1 MKTANKGF
9 TLIELMVTV
18 AMVAILASIAIPSY
32 RQYAIR
38 NAESQAQAKM
48 KQLEIELN
56 RWRATALTYKGF
68 KPAKVA
74 SDGTTSYD
82 YDETDNKTIY
92 VPANS
97 TSSNYHYKIT
107 LASVVT
113 TTTTAGSSTT
123 TSREDKSLVNT
134 STTIDTST
142 LAVGRNWAMLAIPNT
157 NKFPSAKKILLNSEG
172 AQCKINNADT
182 SVTITSSD
190 CGNNSETW

>member
-1 MKTANKGF
+1 MNRHKGF

-56 RWRATALTYKGF
+56 RWRATSLTYKGF
-68 KPAKVA
+68 LPKKIA
-74 SDGTTSYD
+74 SDGTVSYG

-97 TSSNYHYKIT
+97 TSSNYHYKI
-107 LASVVT
+107 LLVDGDN
-113 TTTTAGSSTT
+113 TAN
-123 TSREDKSLVNT
+123 SLVPT
-134 STTIDTST
+134 ASST
-142 LAVGRNWAMLAIPNT
+142 LANSLTAGRAWVMFATPNPT
-157 NKFPSAKKILLNSEG
+157 KFNDAHKILLTSSG
-172 AQCKINNADT
+172 TQCKTKNSDT
-182 SVTITSSD
+182 SVTIASTN
-190 CGNNSETW
+190 CGTYSETW

>member
-1 MKTANKGF
+1 MNRHKGF

-68 KPAKVA
+68 LPKKIA
-74 SDGTTSYD
+74 SDGTTSYG

-97 TSSNYHYKIT
+97 TSSNYHYKILLVDGDNTANSLVPTASST
-107 LASVVT
+107 LSNSL
-113 TTTTAGSSTT
+113 TAGRAWVMFAT
-123 TSREDKSLVNT
+123 
-134 STTIDTST
+134 
-142 LAVGRNWAMLAIPNT
+142 PNPT
-157 NKFPSAKKILLNSEG
+157 KFNDAHKILLTSSG
-172 AQCKINNADT
+172 TQCKTKNSDT
-182 SVTITSSD
+182 SVTIASTN
-190 CGNNSETW
+190 CGTYSETW

>member
-1 MKTANKGF
+1 MNRHKGF

-74 SDGTTSYD
+74 SDGTTNYG

-97 TSSNYHYKIT
+97 TSSNYQY
-107 LASVVT
+107 
-113 TTTTAGSSTT
+113 
-123 TSREDKSLVNT
+123 
-134 STTIDTST
+134 
-142 LAVGRNWAMLAIPNT
+142 
-157 NKFPSAKKILLNSEG
+157 KILLVDGDNTANSLVPTASSTLSNSLTAG
-172 AQCKINNADT
+172 RAWVMFATPNPTKFNDAHKILLTSSGTQCKTKNSDT
-182 SVTITSSD
+182 SVTIASTN
-190 CGNNSETW
+190 CGTYSETW

>member
-1 MKTANKGF
+1 MNRHNGF

-74 SDGTTSYD
+74 SDGTISYG
-82 YDETDNKTIY
+82 YDATNNTIY
-92 VPANS
+92 IPVNS
-97 TSSNYHYKIT
+97 TADNYQY
-107 LASVVT
+107 
-113 TTTTAGSSTT
+113 
-123 TSREDKSLVNT
+123 
-134 STTIDTST
+134 
-142 LAVGRNWAMLAIPNT
+142 
-157 NKFPSAKKILLNSEG
+157 KILLVDGDNTANSLVPTASSTLSNSLTAG
-172 AQCKINNADT
+172 RAWVMFATPNPTKFNDAHKILLTSSGTQCKTKNSDT
-182 SVTITSSD
+182 SVTIASTN
-190 CGNNSETW
+190 CGTYSETW

>member
-1 MKTANKGF
+1 MNRHKGF

-68 KPAKVA
+68 LPKKIANDGTVSYSYDTGA
-74 SDGTTSYD
+74 SDDVANTV
-82 YDETDNKTIY
+82 IY

-97 TSSNYHYKIT
+97 TADNYQYKIR
-107 LASVVT
+107 LVDGDN
-113 TTTTAGSSTT
+113 TANSLVRSRSTT
-123 TSREDKSLVNT
+123 TLTNADLVT
-134 STTIDTST
+134 
-142 LAVGRNWAMLAIPNT
+142 GRSWVMYATPNPT
-157 NKFPSAKKILLNSEG
+157 KFNDAHKILLTSSG
-172 AQCKINNADT
+172 AQCKAKNSDSSVSIIPTSCDT
-182 SVTITSSD
+182 
-190 CGNNSETW
+190 NWEKW

>member
-1 MKTANKGF
+1 MNRHKGF

-68 KPAKVA
+68 LPKKIA

-97 TSSNYHYKIT
+97 TSSNYQY
-107 LASVVT
+107 
-113 TTTTAGSSTT
+113 
-123 TSREDKSLVNT
+123 
-134 STTIDTST
+134 
-142 LAVGRNWAMLAIPNT
+142 
-157 NKFPSAKKILLNSEG
+157 KILLVDGDNTANSLVPTASSTLSNSLTAG
-172 AQCKINNADT
+172 RAWVMFATPNPTKFNDAHKILLTSSGTQCKTKNSDT
-182 SVTITSSD
+182 SVTIASTN
-190 CGNNSETW
+190 CGTYSETW

>member
-1 MKTANKGF
+1 MNRHKGF

-32 RQYAIR
+32 RQYAVR

-74 SDGTTSYD
+74 SDGTTSYG

-97 TSSNYHYKIT
+97 TSSNYQYKI
-107 LASVVT
+107 LLVDGDN
-113 TTTTAGSSTT
+113 TANSLVRSRSTT
-123 TSREDKSLVNT
+123 TLTNADLVT
-134 STTIDTST
+134 
-142 LAVGRNWAMLAIPNT
+142 GRSWVMYATPNPT
-157 NKFPSAKKILLNSEG
+157 KFNDAHKILLTSSG
-172 AQCKINNADT
+172 AQCKAKNSDSSVSIIPTSCDT
-182 SVTITSSD
+182 
-190 CGNNSETW
+190 NWETW

>member
-1 MKTANKGF
+1 MNRHKGF

-74 SDGTTSYD
+74 SDGTISYG
-82 YDETDNKTIY
+82 YDATNNTIY
-92 VPANS
+92 IPVNS
-97 TSSNYHYKIT
+97 TADNYQY
-107 LASVVT
+107 
-113 TTTTAGSSTT
+113 
-123 TSREDKSLVNT
+123 
-134 STTIDTST
+134 
-142 LAVGRNWAMLAIPNT
+142 
-157 NKFPSAKKILLNSEG
+157 KILLVDGDNTANSLVPTASSTLSNSLTAGRAWVMFATPNPTKFNDAHKILLTSSGTE
-172 AQCKINNADT
+172 CKTKNSDT
-182 SVTITSSD
+182 SVTIASTN
-190 CGNNSETW
+190 CGTYSETW

>member
-1 MKTANKGF
+1 MNRHKGF

-56 RWRATALTYKGF
+56 RWRATSLTYKGF
-68 KPAKVA
+68 LPKKIA
-74 SDGTTSYD
+74 SDGTVSYG

-97 TSSNYHYKIT
+97 TSSNYHYKILLVDGDNTANSLVPTASST
-107 LASVVT
+107 LSNSL
-113 TTTTAGSSTT
+113 TAGRAWVMFAT
-123 TSREDKSLVNT
+123 
-134 STTIDTST
+134 
-142 LAVGRNWAMLAIPNT
+142 PNPT
-157 NKFPSAKKILLNSEG
+157 KFNDAHKILLTSSG
-172 AQCKINNADT
+172 TQCKTKNSDT
-182 SVTITSSD
+182 SITIASTN
-190 CGNNSETW
+190 CGTYSETW

>member
-1 MKTANKGF
+1 MNRHNGF

-48 KQLEIELN
+48 KQLEVELN

-74 SDGTTSYD
+74 SDGTVSYSYD
-82 YDETDNKTIY
+82 TGASDDVANTVIY

-97 TSSNYHYKIT
+97 TADNYQYKIR
-107 LASVVT
+107 LVDGDN
-113 TTTTAGSSTT
+113 TAN
-123 TSREDKSLVNT
+123 SLVPT
-134 STTIDTST
+134 ASST
-142 LAVGRNWAMLAIPNT
+142 LANSLTAGRAWVMFATPNPT
-157 NKFPSAKKILLNSEG
+157 KFNDAHKILLTSSG
-172 AQCKINNADT
+172 TQCKTKNSDT
-182 SVTITSSD
+182 SVTIASTN
-190 CGNNSETW
+190 CGTYSETW

>member
-1 MKTANKGF
+1 MNRHKGF

-74 SDGTTSYD
+74 SDGTTSYG
-82 YDETDNKTIY
+82 YDATNNTIY
-92 VPANS
+92 IPVNSTADNYQYKILLVDGDNTANS
-97 TSSNYHYKIT
+97 LVPT
-107 LASVVT
+107 AS
-113 TTTTAGSSTT
+113 
-123 TSREDKSLVNT
+123 
-134 STTIDTST
+134 ST
-142 LAVGRNWAMLAIPNT
+142 LANSLTAGRAWVMFATPNPT
-157 NKFPSAKKILLNSEG
+157 KFNDAHKILLTSNG
-172 AQCKINNADT
+172 TQCKTKNSDT
-182 SVTITSSD
+182 SVTIASTN
-190 CGNNSETW
+190 CGTYSETW

>member
-1 MKTANKGF
+1 MNRHKGF

-32 RQYAIR
+32 RQYAVR

-74 SDGTTSYD
+74 SDGTTSYG

-97 TSSNYHYKIT
+97 TSSNYHYKILLVDGDNTANSLVPTASST
-107 LASVVT
+107 LSNSL
-113 TTTTAGSSTT
+113 TAGRAWVMFAT
-123 TSREDKSLVNT
+123 
-134 STTIDTST
+134 
-142 LAVGRNWAMLAIPNT
+142 PNPT
-157 NKFPSAKKILLNSEG
+157 KFNDAHKILLTSSG
-172 AQCKINNADT
+172 TQCKTKNSDT
-182 SVTITSSD
+182 SVTIASTN
-190 CGNNSETW
+190 CGTYSETW

>member
-1 MKTANKGF
+1 MNRHKGF

-68 KPAKVA
+68 FPKKIA
-74 SDGTTSYD
+74 SDGTTSYG

-97 TSSNYHYKIT
+97 TSSNYHYKILLVDGDNTANSLVPTASST
-107 LASVVT
+107 LSNSL
-113 TTTTAGSSTT
+113 TAGRAWVMFAT
-123 TSREDKSLVNT
+123 
-134 STTIDTST
+134 
-142 LAVGRNWAMLAIPNT
+142 PNPT
-157 NKFPSAKKILLNSEG
+157 KFNDAHKILLTSSG
-172 AQCKINNADT
+172 AQCKAKNSDT
-182 SVTITSSD
+182 SVTIASTN
-190 CGNNSETW
+190 CGTYSETW

>member
-1 MKTANKGF
+1 MNRHKGF

-68 KPAKVA
+68 LPKKIA
-74 SDGTTSYD
+74 SDGTTSYG

-97 TSSNYHYKIT
+97 TSSNYHYKILLVDGDNTANSLVPTASST
-107 LASVVT
+107 LSNSL
-113 TTTTAGSSTT
+113 TAGRAWVMFAT
-123 TSREDKSLVNT
+123 
-134 STTIDTST
+134 
-142 LAVGRNWAMLAIPNT
+142 PNPT
-157 NKFPSAKKILLNSEG
+157 KFNDAHKILLTSSG
-172 AQCKINNADT
+172 AQCKAKNSDSSVSIIPTSCDT
-182 SVTITSSD
+182 NWES
-190 CGNNSETW
+190 W

>member
-1 MKTANKGF
+1 MMNRHKGF

-38 NAESQAQAKM
+38 NAESQVQAKM

-74 SDGTTSYD
+74 SDGTTSYG

-97 TSSNYHYKIT
+97 TSSNYQYKI
-107 LASVVT
+107 LLVDGDN
-113 TTTTAGSSTT
+113 TAN
-123 TSREDKSLVNT
+123 SLVPT
-134 STTIDTST
+134 ASST
-142 LAVGRNWAMLAIPNT
+142 LANSLTAGRAWVMFATPNPT
-157 NKFPSAKKILLNSEG
+157 KFNDAHKILLTSSG
-172 AQCKINNADT
+172 TQCKTKNSDT
-182 SVTITSSD
+182 SVTIASTN
-190 CGNNSETW
+190 CGTYSETW

>member
-1 MKTANKGF
+1 MNRHNGF

-74 SDGTTSYD
+74 SDGTTSYG

-97 TSSNYHYKIT
+97 TSSNYHYKI
-107 LASVVT
+107 LLVDGDN
-113 TTTTAGSSTT
+113 TAN
-123 TSREDKSLVNT
+123 SLVPT
-134 STTIDTST
+134 ASST
-142 LAVGRNWAMLAIPNT
+142 LANSLTAGRAWVMFATPNPT
-157 NKFPSAKKILLNSEG
+157 KFNDAHKILLTSSG
-172 AQCKINNADT
+172 TQCKTKKSDT
-182 SVTITSSD
+182 SVTIASTN
-190 CGNNSETW
+190 CGTYSETW

>member
-1 MKTANKGF
+1 MNRYNGF

-48 KQLEIELN
+48 KQLETELN

-68 KPAKVA
+68 FPKKIA
-74 SDGTTSYD
+74 SDGTTSYG

-97 TSSNYHYKIT
+97 TSSNYHYKILLVDGDNTANSLVPTASST
-107 LASVVT
+107 LSNSL
-113 TTTTAGSSTT
+113 TAGRAWVMFAT
-123 TSREDKSLVNT
+123 
-134 STTIDTST
+134 
-142 LAVGRNWAMLAIPNT
+142 PNPT
-157 NKFPSAKKILLNSEG
+157 KFNDAHKILLTSSG
-172 AQCKINNADT
+172 AQCKAKNSDT
-182 SVTITSSD
+182 SVTIASTN
-190 CGNNSETW
+190 CGTYSETW

>member
-1 MKTANKGF
+1 MNRHKGF

-74 SDGTTSYD
+74 SDGTTSYG
-82 YDETDNKTIY
+82 YDATNNTIY
-92 VPANS
+92 IPVNSTADNYQYKILLVDGDNTANS
-97 TSSNYHYKIT
+97 LVPT
-107 LASVVT
+107 AS
-113 TTTTAGSSTT
+113 
-123 TSREDKSLVNT
+123 
-134 STTIDTST
+134 ST
-142 LAVGRNWAMLAIPNT
+142 LANSLTAGRAWVMFATPNPT
-157 NKFPSAKKILLNSEG
+157 KFNDAHKILLTSSG
-172 AQCKINNADT
+172 TQCKTKNSDT
-182 SVTITSSD
+182 SITIASTN
-190 CGNNSETW
+190 CGTYSETW

>member
-1 MKTANKGF
+1 MMNRHKGF

-74 SDGTTSYD
+74 GDGTISYG
-82 YDETDNKTIY
+82 YDATNNTIY
-92 VPANS
+92 IPVNS
-97 TSSNYHYKIT
+97 TADNYQY
-107 LASVVT
+107 
-113 TTTTAGSSTT
+113 
-123 TSREDKSLVNT
+123 
-134 STTIDTST
+134 
-142 LAVGRNWAMLAIPNT
+142 
-157 NKFPSAKKILLNSEG
+157 KILLVDGDNTANSLVPTASSTLSNSLTAG
-172 AQCKINNADT
+172 RAWVMFATPNPTKFNDAHKILLTSSGTQCKTKNSDT
-182 SVTITSSD
+182 SVTIASTN
-190 CGNNSETW
+190 CGTYSETW

>member
-1 MKTANKGF
+1 MNRHKGF

-97 TSSNYHYKIT
+97 TADNYHYKILLVDGDNTANSLVPTASST
-107 LASVVT
+107 LSNSL
-113 TTTTAGSSTT
+113 TAGRAWVMFAT
-123 TSREDKSLVNT
+123 
-134 STTIDTST
+134 
-142 LAVGRNWAMLAIPNT
+142 PNPT
-157 NKFPSAKKILLNSEG
+157 KFNDAHKILLTSSG
-172 AQCKINNADT
+172 AQCKAKNSDSSVSIIPTSCDT
-182 SVTITSSD
+182 
-190 CGNNSETW
+190 NWETW

>member
-1 MKTANKGF
+1 MNRHKGF

-68 KPAKVA
+68 LPKKIANDGAVSYSYDAGA
-74 SDGTTSYD
+74 SDDVANTV
-82 YDETDNKTIY
+82 IY

-97 TSSNYHYKIT
+97 AADNYQY
-107 LASVVT
+107 
-113 TTTTAGSSTT
+113 
-123 TSREDKSLVNT
+123 
-134 STTIDTST
+134 
-142 LAVGRNWAMLAIPNT
+142 
-157 NKFPSAKKILLNSEG
+157 KILLVDGDNTTNSLVPTPSSKLADSLTVGRAWVMFATPNPTKFNDAHKILLTSSG
-172 AQCKINNADT
+172 AQCKAKNIDSNVSIIPTSCDT
-182 SVTITSSD
+182 
-190 CGNNSETW
+190 NWETW

>member
-1 MKTANKGF
+1 MNRHKGF

-68 KPAKVA
+68 LPKKIA
-74 SDGTTSYD
+74 SDGTTSYG

-97 TSSNYHYKIT
+97 TSSNYHYKI
-107 LASVVT
+107 LLVDGDN
-113 TTTTAGSSTT
+113 TAN
-123 TSREDKSLVNT
+123 SLVPT
-134 STTIDTST
+134 ASST
-142 LAVGRNWAMLAIPNT
+142 LANSLTAGRAWVMFATPNPT
-157 NKFPSAKKILLNSEG
+157 KFNDAHKILLTSSG
-172 AQCKINNADT
+172 TQCKTKNSDT
-182 SVTITSSD
+182 SVTIASTN
-190 CGNNSETW
+190 CGTYSETW

>member
-1 MKTANKGF
+1 MNRHNGF

-32 RQYAIR
+32 RQYAVR

-74 SDGTTSYD
+74 SDGTTSYG

-97 TSSNYHYKIT
+97 TSSNYQY
-107 LASVVT
+107 
-113 TTTTAGSSTT
+113 
-123 TSREDKSLVNT
+123 
-134 STTIDTST
+134 
-142 LAVGRNWAMLAIPNT
+142 
-157 NKFPSAKKILLNSEG
+157 KILLVDGDNTANSLVPTASSTLSNSLTAG
-172 AQCKINNADT
+172 RAWVMFATPNPTKFNDAHKILLTSSGTQCKTKKSDT
-182 SVTITSSD
+182 SVTIASTN
-190 CGNNSETW
+190 CGTYSETW

>member
-1 MKTANKGF
+1 MNRHKGF

-56 RWRATALTYKGF
+56 RWRATSLTYKGF
-68 KPAKVA
+68 LPKKIA
-74 SDGTTSYD
+74 SDGTVSYG

-97 TSSNYHYKIT
+97 TSSNYHYKILLVDGDNTANSLVPTASST
-107 LASVVT
+107 LSNSL
-113 TTTTAGSSTT
+113 TAGRAWVMFAT
-123 TSREDKSLVNT
+123 
-134 STTIDTST
+134 
-142 LAVGRNWAMLAIPNT
+142 PNPT
-157 NKFPSAKKILLNSEG
+157 KFNDAHNILLTSSG
-172 AQCKINNADT
+172 AQCKAKNSDSSVSIIPTSCDT
-182 SVTITSSD
+182 
-190 CGNNSETW
+190 NWEAW

>member
-1 MKTANKGF
+1 MNRHKGF

-68 KPAKVA
+68 LPKKIANDGTVSYSYDTGA
-74 SDGTTSYD
+74 SDDVANTV
-82 YDETDNKTIY
+82 IY

-97 TSSNYHYKIT
+97 TVANYQYKIR
-107 LASVVT
+107 LVDGDN
-113 TTTTAGSSTT
+113 TANSLVRSRSTT
-123 TSREDKSLVNT
+123 TLTNADLVT
-134 STTIDTST
+134 
-142 LAVGRNWAMLAIPNT
+142 GRSWVMYATPNPT
-157 NKFPSAKKILLNSEG
+157 KFNDAHNILLTSSG
-172 AQCKINNADT
+172 TQCKAKNSDSSVSIIPTSCDT
-182 SVTITSSD
+182 
-190 CGNNSETW
+190 NWETW

>member
-1 MKTANKGF
+1 MNRHNGF

-74 SDGTTSYD
+74 SDGTISYG
-82 YDETDNKTIY
+82 YDATNNTIY
-92 VPANS
+92 IPVNS
-97 TSSNYHYKIT
+97 TADNYQY
-107 LASVVT
+107 
-113 TTTTAGSSTT
+113 
-123 TSREDKSLVNT
+123 
-134 STTIDTST
+134 
-142 LAVGRNWAMLAIPNT
+142 
-157 NKFPSAKKILLNSEG
+157 KILLVDGDNTANSLVPTASSTLSNSLTAGRAWVMFATPNPTKFNDAHKILLTSSGTE
-172 AQCKINNADT
+172 CKTKNSDT
-182 SVTITSSD
+182 SVTIASTN
-190 CGNNSETW
+190 CGTYSETW

>member
-1 MKTANKGF
+1 MNRHKGF

-32 RQYAIR
+32 RQYAVR

-74 SDGTTSYD
+74 SDGTTSYG

-97 TSSNYHYKIT
+97 TVDNYQY
-107 LASVVT
+107 
-113 TTTTAGSSTT
+113 
-123 TSREDKSLVNT
+123 
-134 STTIDTST
+134 
-142 LAVGRNWAMLAIPNT
+142 
-157 NKFPSAKKILLNSEG
+157 KILLVDGDNTANSLVPTASSTLSNSLTAGRAWVMFATPNPTKFNDAHKILLTSSG
-172 AQCKINNADT
+172 AQCKTKNSDT
-182 SVTITSSD
+182 SVTIASTN
-190 CGNNSETW
+190 CGTYSETW

>member
-1 MKTANKGF
+1 MNRHKGF

-56 RWRATALTYKGF
+56 RWRATSLTYKGF
-68 KPAKVA
+68 LPKKIA
-74 SDGTTSYD
+74 SDGTVSYG

-97 TSSNYHYKIT
+97 TSSNYHYKILLVDGDNTANSLVPTASST
-107 LASVVT
+107 LSNSL
-113 TTTTAGSSTT
+113 TAGRAWVMFAT
-123 TSREDKSLVNT
+123 
-134 STTIDTST
+134 
-142 LAVGRNWAMLAIPNT
+142 PNPT
-157 NKFPSAKKILLNSEG
+157 KFNDAHKILLTSSG
-172 AQCKINNADT
+172 TQCKTKNSDT
-182 SVTITSSD
+182 SVTIASTN
-190 CGNNSETW
+190 CGTYSETW

>member
-1 MKTANKGF
+1 MSKPQGF

-18 AMVAILASIAIPSY
+18 ALLTILVSIAIPSY
-32 RQYAIR
+32 RQYTVR
-38 NAESQAQAKM
+38 NAESQAQARM

-74 SDGTTSYD
+74 SDGTTSYG

-107 LASVVT
+107 LASVVKT
-113 TTTTAGSSTT
+113 TTTVGSSTT
-123 TSREDKSLVNT
+123 TSIEDKSLVNT
-134 STTIDTST
+134 STTIDDST
-142 LAVGRNWAMLAIPNT
+142 LAVGRNWAMLAIPNI

>member
-1 MKTANKGF
+1 MNRHKGF

-68 KPAKVA
+68 LPKKIA
-74 SDGTTSYD
+74 SDGTTSYG

-97 TSSNYHYKIT
+97 TSSNYQY
-107 LASVVT
+107 
-113 TTTTAGSSTT
+113 
-123 TSREDKSLVNT
+123 
-134 STTIDTST
+134 
-142 LAVGRNWAMLAIPNT
+142 
-157 NKFPSAKKILLNSEG
+157 KILLVDGDNTANSLVPTASSTLSNSLTAG
-172 AQCKINNADT
+172 RAWVMFATPNPTKFNDAHKILLTSSGTQCKTKNSDT
-182 SVTITSSD
+182 SVTIASTN
-190 CGNNSETW
+190 CGTYSETW

>member
-1 MKTANKGF
+1 MNRHKGF

-56 RWRATALTYKGF
+56 RWRATSLTYKGF
-68 KPAKVA
+68 FPKKIAN
-74 SDGTTSYD
+74 DGTVSYS

-97 TSSNYHYKIT
+97 TSSNYQYKIVLVDGT
-107 LASVVT
+107 D
-113 TTTTAGSSTT
+113 TAKSLVRSRSTT
-123 TSREDKSLVNT
+123 TLTNADLVT
-134 STTIDTST
+134 
-142 LAVGRNWAMLAIPNT
+142 GRSWVMYATPN
-157 NKFPSAKKILLNSEG
+157 SATFNDASKLLLNSNG
-172 AQCKINNADT
+172 LQCKAKNSDSA
-182 SVTITSSD
+182 VTESSTD
-190 CGNNSETW
+190 CGANSEKW

>member
-1 MKTANKGF
+1 MMNRHNGF

-74 SDGTTSYD
+74 SNGTTSYG

-97 TSSNYHYKIT
+97 TSSNYHYKILLVDGDNTANSLVPTASST
-107 LASVVT
+107 LSNSL
-113 TTTTAGSSTT
+113 TAGRAWVMFAT
-123 TSREDKSLVNT
+123 
-134 STTIDTST
+134 
-142 LAVGRNWAMLAIPNT
+142 PNPT
-157 NKFPSAKKILLNSEG
+157 KFNDAHKILLTSSG
-172 AQCKINNADT
+172 TQCKTKNSDT
-182 SVTITSSD
+182 SVTIASTN
-190 CGNNSETW
+190 CGTYSETW